1 VLSLERCREMLGED
15 APEGESELRDL
26 RDELYA
32 FAHILVD
39 VLATQT
45 LGPPDGK
52 RREPCE

>member
-1 VLSLERCREMLGED
+1 MLSLERCREMLGED